1 MPIGQINFATIQRT
15 TDVEQYRHQEEAKPL
30 VDQQNIQGQVEQ
42 RVDHLQHQVLDPHNS
57 DRAEDDADPREEGKG
72 EYYARKGT
80 RKKKITQQHDE
91 GRVIKKHAT
100 SIDIK
105 I

>member
-15 TDVEQYRHQEEAKPL
+15 TDIEQYRHQEEAKPL

-42 RVDHLQHQVLDPHNS
+42 RVDHLQHKVLDPHDS
-57 DRAEDDADPREEGKG
+57 DRAENDDDPRDEGKG
-72 EYYARKGT
+72 GYSAQKGT
-80 RKKKITQQHDE
+80 RKKKTMQQHDE
-91 GRVIKKHAT
+91 GRVIKKRAG